1 MGTHPWAW
9 TYHSIIVQTIV
20 LLAYKNITNAN
31 VSILLVTSS
40 VKNTTTTENPRWWT
54 KRENVIFNSPC
65 RLLFKSFKTK

>member
-40 VKNTTTTENPRWWT
+40 VKNNNNNKKSKMVDKE
-54 KRENVIFNSPC
+54 RERNF
-65 RLLFKSFKTK
+65 